1 MPRNILLLN
10 PSGSG
15 LDWVALGIAVKD
27 RFQPG
32 TLDGKPVVVA
42 VSLRLKL
49 KTCVGPW
56 KDEAGKITISR
67 QFRSV
72 PDQKTMKPKNP
83 PQEAVL
89 APLKTSVKAGI
100 RKVSRPDYFGNGRTA
115 PVIIS
120 SADAPYTPSKRGA
133 QISGTCTVSLVV
145 DANGMPENVR
155 VLKSL
160 DPGLD
165 RSALDAV
172 GMYRFFPAIENEHP
186 VSAAIVVDIN
196 FAPPPRTSIDQD
208 FE

>member
-1 MPRNILLLN
+1 
-10 PSGSG
+10 
-15 LDWVALGIAVKD
+15 
-27 RFQPG
+27 
-32 TLDGKPVVVA
+32 
-42 VSLRLKL
+42 
-49 KTCVGPW
+49 
-56 KDEAGKITISR
+56 
-67 QFRSV
+67 
-72 PDQKTMKPKNP
+72 
-83 PQEAVL
+83 
-89 APLKTSVKAGI
+89 
-100 RKVSRPDYFGNGRTA
+100 
-115 PVIIS
+115 
-120 SADAPYTPSKRGA
+120 
-133 QISGTCTVSLVV
+133 V